1 MTVREAIKKSGSPV
15 ALSGASIDA
24 AENLITKGE
33 KVAYAVV
40 ANCTVTGQS
49 KASGALV
56 VTSHRILFCSSIL
69 GRVHSTSLFLQDC
82 VGVGDI
88 SGKMLSYKMSLTSN
102 GTEICI
108 EMTDKKWLTAL
119 QTATLDAIADYPN
132 HSPIDFTP
140 TDVEQPEPD
149 SEPEPEQ
156 TPTPAPL
163 VYPTI
168 KICRACG
175 DRLLAVARKCPTC
188 GSKNL
193 VELDR
198 NDLDGIEFAKA
209 QAGKAPQARTAP
221 APISMPLTKRGQA
234 KQRIKENR
242 AAGVACCPKCGSTSL
257 SANKK
262 GFSPAK
268 AAAGTYLAGTVGFIG
283 TTLGANKLEVTCL
296 NCGHKFK
303 PGGK

>member
-1 MTVREAIKKSGSPV
+1 MTVREAVKKSGTPV

-24 AENLITKGE
+24 AENLLAKGE
-33 KVAYAVV
+33 KVVYAVV

-56 VTSHRILFCSSIL
+56 VTSHRVLFCTSTL
-69 GRVHSTSLFLQDC
+69 GKVRSTSLLLQDC

-88 SGKMLSYKMSLTSN
+88 TGKMLSYRMTLTSE
-102 GTEICI
+102 GTEISI
-108 EMTDKKWLTAL
+108 ELADKTCLAAL

-198 NDLDGIEFAKA
+198 SDLAGIEFAKA
-209 QAGKAPQARTAP
+209 HAGKAPQARTAP
-221 APISMPLTKRGQA
+221 APISMPLTKRGQT

-262 GFSPAK
+262 GFSLGK
-268 AAAGTYLAGTVGFIG
+268 AAAGAFVAGPVGLVG
-283 TTLGANKLEVTCL
+283 GTLGANKLEVTCL

-303 PGGK
+303 PGQK